1 MSSTATASRAGRSR
15 WGRSRTGRSRAGR
28 RDPVAV
34 ALAVFGVLVFA
45 FLFLPILVIVVY
57 SFNTGRLLTAWDGFG
72 FAAYD
77 NAFQNPVIR
86 DSVQTSLLSAL
97 GASAVATALGTIGG
111 VALARARHKA
121 RWALALTALLA
132 VTLVTPEIVDG
143 ISFLPWFVTLGTD
156 VGIAPLNN
164 GMVRLIIAHTCLAI
178 AVVTFIVRA
187 RMQGM
192 DVSIE
197 EAAADLYASPW
208 NRFRQITLPLAGPGI
223 LAGALMAFTLSLDNT
238 IVSSFV
244 QVPGYT
250 PWPVYIFGSLR
261 VGLRPE
267 VAAVSTLMLLLTL
280 LALAVVAFV
289 LRRMGESSEDVGTTL
304 AGG

>member
-1 MSSTATASRAGRSR
+1 MTQAVA
-15 WGRSRTGRSRAGR
+15 RTPR
-28 RDPVAV
+28 RDPIQV
-34 ALAVFGVLVFA
+34 ALTVLGVLVFV
-45 FLFLPILVIVVY
+45 FLFLPIVVIVVY
-57 SFNTGRLLTAWDGFG
+57 SFNTGRLLSSWDGFG
-72 FAAYD
+72 FTAYT
-77 NAFQNPVIR
+77 NAVDNPVIR
-86 DSVQTSLLSAL
+86 DAVKTSLLSGL
-97 GASAVATALGTIGG
+97 GASLVATTLGTIGG
-111 VALARARHKA
+111 VALARAKRRAK
-121 RWALALTALLA
+121 WALVLTALLA

-143 ISFLPWFVTLGTD
+143 ISFLPWFVRLGTD
-156 VGIAPLNN
+156 LGVAPLNN
-164 GMVRLIIAHTCLAI
+164 GLVRLIIAHTCIAI

-192 DVSIE
+192 DESIE
-197 EAAADLYASPW
+197 EAAADLYATPW

-223 LAGALMAFTLSLDNT
+223 LAAALMAFTLSLDNT

-250 PWPVYIFGSLR
+250 PWPVYIFGSLK

-280 LALAVVAFV
+280 FALAVVAFV
-289 LRRMGESSEDVGTTL
+289 LRKMGDDSEDVAATL